1 VHSGISGLVEM
12 VYNPPKDGHVL
23 IILDNATTA
32 MTGHQEHP
40 GTGRL
45 LNHEP
50 TRQLVLEDL
59 VRALGIRRVH
69 LVEPRTGSNEFEHV
83 LDECLA
89 SRELC
94 VIIARR
100 PCILIVKRLREY
112 EKCESEL
119 KESSCPSI

>member
-1 VHSGISGLVEM
+1 
-12 VYNPPKDGHVL
+12 
-23 IILDNATTA
+23 

-40 GTGRL
+40 GTGRK

-50 TRQLVLEDL
+50 TNKLVIEDL
-59 VRALGIRRVH
+59 ARSLGVKRVH
-69 LVEPRTGSNEFEHV
+69 VVEPRVGANEFDRV

-100 PCILIVKRLREY
+100 PCLLIVKRLREL
-112 EKCESEL
+112 ERCECET
-119 KESSCPSI
+119 KEANAQPTH